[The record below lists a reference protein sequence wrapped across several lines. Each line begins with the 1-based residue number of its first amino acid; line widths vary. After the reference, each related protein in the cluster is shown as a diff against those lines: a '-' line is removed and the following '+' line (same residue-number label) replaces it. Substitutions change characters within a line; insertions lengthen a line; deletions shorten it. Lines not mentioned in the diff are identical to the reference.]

1 MVATG
6 YTAGLM
12 TRNDAND
19 PGTRWQAN
27 LGIGL
32 VFFDVVVEV
41 AVVIVVVFV
50 AVLMI
55 FGGILLDDEDDVLSC
70 NSMQVGSK
78 DVIQKKAIE
87 NC

>member
-32 VFFDVVVEV
+32 VFFDVVEISLVF
-41 AVVIVVVFV
+41 VVVFV
-50 AVLMI
+50 VAVVLMI
-55 FGGILLDDEDDVLSC
+55 FGVILLDDDDDVLS
-70 NSMQVGSK
+70 
-78 DVIQKKAIE
+78 
-87 NC
+87 

>member
-32 VFFDVVVEV
+32 VFFDVVGEV
-41 AVVIVVVFV
+41 AAVDVVVV
-50 AVLMI
+50 VLI
-55 FGGILLDDEDDVLSC
+55 FGGILLDDDVLSC
-70 NSMQVGSK
+70 KYENF
-78 DVIQKKAIE
+78 KKSAPKK
-87 NC
+87 NCEIK